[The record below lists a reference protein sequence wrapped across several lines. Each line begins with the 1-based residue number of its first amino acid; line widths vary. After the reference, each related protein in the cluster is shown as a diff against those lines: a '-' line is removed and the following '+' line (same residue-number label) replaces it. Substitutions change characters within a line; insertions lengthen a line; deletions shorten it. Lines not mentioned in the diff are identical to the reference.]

1 MNPALPLR
9 KAGAHAAMTLV
20 NIFLTNTAAD
30 AMDPFVHDDSTFTFN
45 MMDGSGPRRLVEGPM
60 WAFVDWLMADLSGL
74 EMCRRLR
81 ADPRT
86 QDAHVTIVL
95 ERDDPEDR
103 RRALRAGAD
112 DYIVGPLDRQ
122 KILDRVLALQSRH
135 QQRHATQLVELGQ
148 LKIDL
153 GAQQARWQDKPIPL
167 RPNEFRLLR
176 FLAENPNRVLSRQE
190 MIEGLGKQDPPIDP
204 RTVDVWIGRLRRAF
218 RAAGA
223 NNPLRTVHA
232 MGYVLDA
239 T

>member
-1 MNPALPLR
+1 MA
-9 KAGAHAAMTLV
+9 LV
-20 NIFLTNTAAD
+20 NIFLTDPMGD
-30 AMDPFVHDDSTFTFN
+30 AMEEFVHDELTFTFN
-45 MMDGSGPRRLVEGPM
+45 SMDGAGPRRLVEGPM
-60 WAFVDWLMADLSGL
+60 WAFVEWVMPDLSGL

-86 QDAHVTIVL
+86 REAHVTIVL
-95 ERDDPEDR
+95 EADDPDDR

-122 KILDRVLALQSRH
+122 RILDRVLALQSKQ
-135 QQRHATQLVELGQ
+135 QQRHATQMVELGH
-148 LKIDL
+148 LTIDL
-153 GAQQARWQDKPIPL
+153 GAQQARWGSTPIPL

-190 MIEGLGKQDPPIDP
+190 LIAGLGKQEPPIDP

-223 NNPLRTVHA
+223 GNPLRTVHA
-232 MGYVLDA
+232 MGYVLDSP
-239 T
+239 

>member
-1 MNPALPLR
+1 MP
-9 KAGAHAAMTLV
+9 LV
-20 NIFLTNTAAD
+20 NIFLTDPIGDT
-30 AMDPFVHDDSTFTFN
+30 MDDFVHDDLTFTFN
-45 MMDGSGPRRLVEGPM
+45 TMDGAGPRRLVEGPM
-60 WAFVDWLMADLSGL
+60 WAFVDWVMPDLSGL

-86 QDAHVTIVL
+86 SDAHVTIVL
-95 ERDDPEDR
+95 EQDDLDDR

-112 DYIVGPLDRQ
+112 DYIIGPLDRQ
-122 KILDRVLALQSRH
+122 KVLDRVLALQSRQ
-135 QQRHATQLVELGQ
+135 QQRHATQMVELGD

-153 GAQQARWQDKPIPL
+153 SAQQARWADKPIPL

-218 RAAGA
+218 RASGAG
-223 NNPLRTVHA
+223 NPLRTVHA

>member
-1 MNPALPLR
+1 MA
-9 KAGAHAAMTLV
+9 LV
-20 NIFLTNTAAD
+20 NIFLT
-30 AMDPFVHDDSTFTFN
+30 DPAGDGMEPFAHGGMTFTFN
-45 MMDGSGPRRLVEGPM
+45 AMDGMGPRRLVEGPM
-60 WAFVDWLMADLSGL
+60 WAFVDWVMPDLSGL

-86 QDAHVTIVL
+86 QDAHITMVL
-95 ERDDPEDR
+95 EQDDPDDR

-112 DYIVGPLDRQ
+112 DYIVGPLHRQ
-122 KILDRVLALQSRH
+122 KVLDRVLALQSRQ
-135 QQRHATQLVELGQ
+135 QQRHATQLVELGA

-153 GAQQARWQDKPIPL
+153 GAQQARWQEKPIAL

-176 FLAENPNRVLSRQE
+176 FLAENPNRVLSRLE

-218 RAAGA
+218 RASGAG
-223 NNPLRTVHA
+223 NPLRTVHA

-239 T
+239 P

>member
-1 MNPALPLR
+1 MS
-9 KAGAHAAMTLV
+9 LV
-20 NIFLTNTAAD
+20 NIFLTNPAGD
-30 AMDPFVHDDSTFTFN
+30 AMDAFVHDGSTFTFN
-45 MMDGSGPRRLVEGPM
+45 TMDGAGPRRLVEGPM
-60 WAFVDWLMADLSGL
+60 WAFVDWVMPDLSGL

-81 ADPRT
+81 ADTRT
-86 QDAHVTIVL
+86 QDAHVTVVL
-95 ERDDPEDR
+95 EQDDPDDR

-112 DYIVGPLDRQ
+112 DYIIGPLDRQ
-122 KILDRVLALQSRH
+122 KVLDRVLALQSKQ
-135 QQRHATQLVELGQ
+135 QQRHATQLVELGA

-153 GAQQARWQDKPIPL
+153 GAQQARWQEKPITL

-218 RAAGA
+218 RASGAG
-223 NNPLRTVHA
+223 NPLRTVHA

-239 T
+239 L